1 MDPSD
6 ISQNEGKQTNK
17 PGEAAKLGW
26 SGKRKGFLF
35 WIQVEMSRRQWE
47 TQALNSEE
55 SSGQNKERIWE
66 SSEYK
71 KTLMSWVQRRLPEQ
85 VIE

>member
-6 ISQNEGKQTNK
+6 RSQNEGKQTNQEK
-17 PGEAAKLGW
+17 QLSWAGAE
-26 SGKRKGFLF
+26 REGFLF
-35 WIQVEMSRRQWE
+35 WIQVEMSSRQWE
-47 TQALNSEE
+47 TQALNSVE
-55 SSGQNKERIWE
+55 SSGQNKERIWD

-71 KTLMSWVQRRLPEQ
+71 KTLMSWVQRRLLEQ